1 MFGNQWYEA
10 GEYASVLS
18 VMVYFHLLILPVG
31 RLLEILELQKY
42 GLFFNAIRL
51 IFIVLVFFVTLK
63 LNLSRLI
70 Q

>member
-42 GLFFNAIRL
+42 GYFLMQY
-51 IFIVLVFFVTLK
+51 V
-63 LNLSRLI
+63 
-70 Q
+70 